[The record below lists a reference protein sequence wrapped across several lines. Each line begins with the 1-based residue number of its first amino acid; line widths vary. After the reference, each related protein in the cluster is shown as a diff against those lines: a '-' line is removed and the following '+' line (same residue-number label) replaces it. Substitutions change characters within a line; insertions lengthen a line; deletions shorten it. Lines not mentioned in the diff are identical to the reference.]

1 MNDPVIVK
9 LRLRG
14 SATYLA
20 FVTAVL
26 GTIFPIGND
35 SGNLAR
41 NGGRFFDRYVEI
53 VITQDYYIDMGSG
66 EIVEVEEV

>member
-14 SATYLA
+14 SAAYLG
-20 FVTAVL
+20 FVVGVL
-26 GTIFPIGND
+26 KTIFPIRKD

-41 NGGRFFDRYVEI
+41 NNGRFFDRYVEI

-66 EIVEVEEV
+66 EIVEVQEV